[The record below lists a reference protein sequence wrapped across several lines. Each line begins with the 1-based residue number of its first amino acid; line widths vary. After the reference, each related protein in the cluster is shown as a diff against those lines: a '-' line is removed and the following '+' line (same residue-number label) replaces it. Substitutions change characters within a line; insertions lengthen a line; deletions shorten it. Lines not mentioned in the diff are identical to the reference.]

1 MTLDLAQF
9 SLKGPPPPKT
19 SNGPKVS
26 NLRCVSVPFIKGP
39 IPLAWMKAAAMLPG
53 KCLQVGLALWYLAGL
68 QKTNTV
74 ALGNHLLQSF
84 GVDRK
89 AKGRCQALERA
100 GLVAVL
106 SRPGCNPIMTLLD
119 TPEEVKQEDKGKPN
133 P

>member
-1 MTLDLAQF
+1 
-9 SLKGPPPPKT
+9 
-19 SNGPKVS
+19 
-26 NLRCVSVPFIKGP
+26 
-39 IPLAWMKAAAMLPG
+39 MLPG

-89 AKGRCQALERA
+89 AKGRCQASERA